1 MDNQQPSN
9 KAEWKQVLEHP
20 NYEVNSKGEIRHKI
34 RKHILKPR
42 SNKGGYMYVNFKI
55 K

>member
-34 RKHILKPR
+34 RKHI
-42 SNKGGYMYVNFKI
+42 
-55 K
+55 